1 MQAAPVWDRPGTLKM
16 GNAASVGT
24 PEHELGRTA
33 RAEAR
38 GVFYAMRSDPG
49 RIRSANEDF
58 CAALPEHGVFV
69 VCDGM
74 GGCAAGEIASQLA
87 AEAFLNHLSRRQQ
100 TEAANGSES
109 SSAPR
114 TRLLQAVRA
123 ANQAVF
129 QRAQRSSALKGMG
142 TTLVAL
148 LWQSLPGDP
157 NPILWL
163 AHVGDSRAYR
173 IRGGTAQQITV
184 DHSLV
189 EEQVR
194 AGLIDRMQ
202 AESSPVRNII
212 TRAIGTQ
219 ATVEID
225 IVSHPAQRGDLYLLA
240 SDGLT
245 RELSEVQIAELL
257 ARYSVTELDAA
268 CEALVD
274 AANRHGG
281 RDNITV
287 LLVACP

>member
-1 MQAAPVWDRPGTLKM
+1 M
-16 GNAASVGT
+16 
-24 PEHELGRTA
+24 
-33 RAEAR
+33 RAEAP
-38 GVFYAMRSDPG
+38 GVPFAMRSDPG
-49 RIRSANEDF
+49 RTRSANEDF
-58 CAALPEHGVFV
+58 CAALPHHGVFV

-74 GGCAAGEIASQLA
+74 GGCAAGELASQLA
-87 AEAFLNHLSRRQQ
+87 AEAFLNNLALGHRPMA
-100 TEAANGSES
+100 EEGADH
-109 SSAPR
+109 SASPK
-114 TRLLQAVRA
+114 TRLQQAVRA

-148 LWQSLPGDP
+148 LWQRLPGGP
-157 NPILWL
+157 SPVLWL

-173 IRGGTAQQITV
+173 IRGATAQQMTV

-219 ATVEID
+219 ATIEVD
-225 IVSHPAQRGDLYLLA
+225 IVSHPAQPGDLYLLA

-245 RELSEVQIAELL
+245 RELDDAQIAHI
-257 ARYSVTELDAA
+257 VTRHASKGLDAA
-268 CEALVD
+268 CEALVEE
-274 AANRHGG
+274 ANRHGG
-281 RDNITV
+281 GDNITV
-287 LLVACP
+287 LLTACP

>member
-1 MQAAPVWDRPGTLKM
+1 MQTAPVRADPGTLKM
-16 GNAASVGT
+16 GNAASFGT

-58 CAALPEHGVFV
+58 CAALLERGVFV

-87 AEAFLNHLSRRQQ
+87 AEAFLNHLSHRQQ
-100 TEAANGSES
+100 TAPANGSEPS
-109 SSAPR
+109 SPPK
-114 TRLLQAVRA
+114 TRLQQAVRA

-157 NPILWL
+157 NPMLWL

-173 IRGGTAQQITV
+173 IRGGAAQQITV

-219 ATVEID
+219 ATVEVD
-225 IVSHPAQRGDLYLLA
+225 IVSHTVQRGDLYLLA

-245 RELSEVQIAELL
+245 RELSDTEIAQIV
-257 ARYSVTELDAA
+257 ARHASNGLDAA
-268 CEALVD
+268 CIALVD
-274 AANRHGG
+274 EANRHGG